1 MNKGTKQYKKL
12 SMILVFA
19 LIIGLFPT
27 GIMSA
32 ETGNSA
38 VVSGMVQNSA
48 IQEDITITPT
58 IETGMVESPG
68 VESPS
73 IELTPQP
80 MVPTTTPEETL
91 APEETITPEP
101 TATPEGTVM
110 PMPEPTQI
118 PEETV
123 VPEPTQVPETALP
136 TPVVTAEP
144 TVVPVP
150 TAEPTVGPL
159 LPPTVEPTVTPVP
172 TAEPTVGPPLPPT
185 VEPTVTPVPTAEPT
199 VGPSLPPTVEPTP
212 TPVVTAE
219 PTEMPV
225 PTAEPTVGPPLPPT
239 VEPTV
244 TPVSTE
250 EPTAGPSLLPTV
262 SPVSTIPPVADS
274 TVLSNP
280 TIQNTITTW
289 DYVTFGHAI
298 TETGDVTTPLYWRV
312 LSVKNGEML
321 LMADKTIATASYDAA
336 DHLNWKDSSV
346 RQWMNGELMNLIFTE
361 NEQADILYT
370 VNENSGN
377 EFGEATDEEAT
388 LDQLFL
394 PSMTEICRE
403 EYGFS
408 DLLVEN
414 AMSRVCK
421 MENGTSVD
429 WWLRTAGYT
438 SEQAS
443 YVTAAGSVQYTGE
456 DKAEEKGIRPM
467 LRIRQ
472 SSVYW
477 RYVGKIQSDGKILL
491 PVVATPTPV
500 PTTSPVN
507 VDQNTPVIVVT
518 AAPTQ
523 APVVTIKPTT
533 SPKKVKKPA
542 KVTWKKN
549 KKKAGKKIKLSWKKV
564 KVSKGYQVRYA
575 KKASFKKAKTK
586 TTNKTFITMKKQKSK
601 YTFVQVRAYRLDGK
615 KKVYGAWS
623 KVKKIQW
630 K

>member
-27 GIMSA
+27 RIISA
-32 ETGNSA
+32 ETENSA
-38 VVSGMVQNSA
+38 VVSGTVQNSA
-48 IQEDITITPT
+48 IQEDMAITPT
-58 IETGMVESPG
+58 IETGMVESP
-68 VESPS
+68 S
-73 IELTPQP
+73 IEMTPQP
-80 MVPTTTPEETL
+80 MVPTATPESTMVPTATPEETL
-91 APEETITPEP
+91 APEETITPVPTLAPEP
-101 TATPEGTVM
+101 TAVPEETVM
-110 PMPEPTQI
+110 PMPGPTLIPEETLAPTPEPTQI

-123 VPEPTQVPETALP
+123 VPEPTQVPQTEAP

-144 TVVPVP
+144 TVAPVP
-150 TAEPTVGPL
+150 TT
-159 LPPTVEPTVTPVP
+159 
-172 TAEPTVGPPLPPT
+172 EPTVGPPLPPT
-185 VEPTVTPVPTAEPT
+185 AVP
-199 VGPSLPPTVEPTP
+199 
-212 TPVVTAE
+212 
-219 PTEMPV
+219 
-225 PTAEPTVGPPLPPT
+225 
-239 VEPTV
+239 
-244 TPVSTE
+244 
-250 EPTAGPSLLPTV
+250 
-262 SPVSTIPPVADS
+262 TIPPVADS

-289 DYVTFGHAI
+289 DYVTFGHAM

-321 LMADKTIATASYDAA
+321 LMADKTIATASYDDA
-336 DHLNWKDSSV
+336 DHLNWKDSSL
-346 RQWMNGELMNLIFTE
+346 RQWMNAELINQIFSE
-361 NEQADILYT
+361 DEQEDILYT
-370 VNENSGN
+370 VNENAGN

-394 PSMTEICRE
+394 PSMTEVCRE

-421 MENGTSVD
+421 MANGTSVD

-456 DKAEEKGIRPM
+456 DKGEVKGVRPM
-467 LRIRQ
+467 LRVRV
-472 SSVYW
+472 SSAYW
-477 RYVGKIQSDGKILL
+477 RYVGKIQSDGKILF
-491 PVVATPTPV
+491 PVVVTPPPV
-500 PTTSPVN
+500 PSAPTTNTGGNSPAS
-507 VDQNTPVIVVT
+507 VVT
-518 AAPTQ
+518 VSPTQ
-523 APVVTIKPTT
+523 APVVTIAPV
-533 SPKKVKKPA
+533 SSNKKVKKPA

-564 KVSKGYQVRYA
+564 KASKGYQVRYA

>member
-27 GIMSA
+27 RIISA
-32 ETGNSA
+32 ETENSA
-38 VVSGMVQNSA
+38 VVSGTVQNSA
-48 IQEDITITPT
+48 IQEDMTITPT

-73 IELTPQP
+73 IEMTPQP
-80 MVPTTTPEETL
+80 MVPTATPESTMVPTATPEETL
-91 APEETITPEP
+91 VPEETITPVPTLAPEP
-101 TATPEGTVM
+101 TAVPEETVM
-110 PMPEPTQI
+110 PMPEPTQVPETEAPMPEPTKI

-144 TVVPVP
+144 TVAPVP
-150 TAEPTVGPL
+150 PTEPTVGPP

-185 VEPTVTPVPTAEPT
+185 VEPTVTPVPT
-199 VGPSLPPTVEPTP
+199 
-212 TPVVTAE
+212 
-219 PTEMPV
+219 
-225 PTAEPTVGPPLPPT
+225 
-239 VEPTV
+239 
-244 TPVSTE
+244 
-250 EPTAGPSLLPTV
+250 
-262 SPVSTIPPVADS
+262 IPPVADS

-289 DYVTFGHAI
+289 DYVTFGHAM

-346 RQWMNGELMNLIFTE
+346 RQWMNAELIKQIFSE
-361 NEQADILYT
+361 DEQEDILYT
-370 VNENSGN
+370 VNENTGN
-377 EFGEATDEEAT
+377 EFGEASDEEAT

-421 MENGTSVD
+421 MANGTSVD
-429 WWLRTAGYT
+429 WWLRTPGYT
-438 SEQAS
+438 NEQAS

-456 DKAEEKGIRPM
+456 DKGEVKGVRPM
-467 LRIRQ
+467 LRVRV
-472 SSVYW
+472 SSPYW
-477 RYVGKIQSDGKILL
+477 RYVGKIQSDGKILF
-491 PVVATPTPV
+491 PVVVTPPSV
-500 PTTSPVN
+500 PSAPTTNTGGNSPAS
-507 VDQNTPVIVVT
+507 VVT

-523 APVVTIKPTT
+523 APVVTIAPV
-533 SPKKVKKPA
+533 SSNKKVKKPA

-564 KVSKGYQVRYA
+564 KASKGYQVRYA
-575 KKASFKKAKTK
+575 KKASFQKAKTK

-623 KVKKIQW
+623 KVKEIQW